1 MAADAEDIRHEASS
15 LPHDAKKRIYDELDT
30 KEGQVKIY
38 KIAKARKD
46 PGK

>member
-1 MAADAEDIRHEASS
+1 MIAKAK
-15 LPHDAKKRIYDELDT
+15 HDATKHIYDELDT

-46 PGK
+46 PGKIKWQ